1 MADPNTTSNSF
12 STILANFIRLQNN
25 ALTTL
30 TQIQQ
35 ATVSNADTLSI
46 TVTAVDG
53 TTSSY
58 TIPSFGFLKSSIAR
72 IDATL
77 QKLMGFDGSDAYIR
91 MPDGSFKRI
100 YQSAYIRNPKPV
112 GSLVTPSKFITED
125 NWFFESMYTPAL
137 KVNFDITPYVPQQE
151 SKIFVKR
158 LLLKLDT
165 PEKLAYFDGSL
176 KGRNDVDYVQL
187 MIDLQARAIIYFV
200 DQEVVDLP
208 LSIVRY
214 TGDFVV
220 VNMENREVTNPD
232 GSTVIKRW
240 YLFNTLNYS
249 DNISTT
255 KNTEVLKVGDRL
267 IKGESMY
274 EITEIDGTT
283 NYMRVNRMNGYDPFV
298 VGEPVSFYS
307 ETFSPKIVNVG
318 IGFDEYDVIFFRTVN
333 DEENI
338 ISTTWSPGIAFYTND
353 LNTDTTQGVV
363 TMSDFYK
370 TNVMDFGRILLSS
383 AKEGKIAA
391 VDGISPDA
399 PTLDSANFKVVQIN
413 DHKLDQAE
421 VESIRK
427 KQADKVTLDS
437 EITQLEKSIDLKKE
451 ELNSKKFNSET
462 ERRAVKTQ
470 LENLVREKSSKSSL
484 YASIVKELTVIANQK
499 PAALDTPK
507 FRIRGF
513 FGIPNPKQST
523 KTRPQEVIQFYT
535 YYRYVRPDGSQSN
548 VQQFD
553 FVDQNGQIKKGTY
566 SNLNE
571 IKSEIRKKVYDIST
585 GTYVWAAED
594 IENADSVNINQVDI
608 PISKG
613 EKVEFYIVSVS
624 EAGWPENPMLS
635 EGSNFIT
642 VEFPNDLASE
652 DEASI
657 ALNEAVSESTRIQL
671 ESDLAAQGLDVH
683 LSSSFNAAEKYY
695 AHDADVIS
703 SNFYTPE
710 GNVISLYNKI
720 KELQDRIAS
729 MEDRLNKIAGTLS
742 VYIVDPDANTRVSVK
757 NGDVVQLFAGYYRDY
772 VSLLPAA
779 DQRGAI
785 VSKVYN
791 ISLQNAEATPL
802 QLVSR
807 FPGGIGGPLPTTLTA
822 LSQPPIPTF
831 PLNSPYDASTLFQ
844 SVPVDTDYNSYRLYD
859 RAPIVQAGITNTDT
873 NNANKYASA
882 FYQSGQTT
890 GQFVYS
896 RFKDIG
902 LVNNLY
908 GESPVKPYNP
918 VDRVLVPVPAPTVTT
933 DTFVW
938 NGSFDTTPI
947 PPAPYIPFGGGPT
960 TPFCVHIDHPALQGI
975 VAPIPAPTLIT
986 YQRPAITIDST
997 TGLPQAPEAVS
1008 EFRHSAFFN
1017 TAVTS
1022 KGGWSPQ
1029 LSYYQRFLANAGP
1042 APFATSYTPV
1052 TVEELPDKFGF
1063 VTDDRYL
1070 IGSNTCG
1077 SYFFLAPSTF
1087 NQLNVN
1093 GTDAR
1098 ATFIVN
1104 QGDTNAILI
1113 PVIFQFR
1120 MEDYYGPSGGLG
1132 QGIIG
1137 GYVPGGTPPKNLT
1150 YSRRIG
1156 LDIYAQDETVF
1167 SFDLQVS
1174 STYKKTSLSQVLAAA
1189 VPTVNKEQQNIVY
1202 NKNTIK
1208 TLNS

>member
-35 ATVSNADTLSI
+35 ATVSNADTLNI

-53 TTSSY
+53 TTNTY

-112 GSLVTPSKFITED
+112 SSLTTPSRFITED

-137 KVNFDITPYVPQQE
+137 KVTFDITPYVPQQE

-165 PEKLAYFDGSL
+165 PEKQAYFDGSL
-176 KGRNDVDYVQL
+176 RGRNDIDYVQL
-187 MIDLQARAIIYFV
+187 MVELQARSIIFFV
-200 DQEVVDLP
+200 DQEVIDLP

-220 VNMENREVTNPD
+220 VNTENREVTNPD
-232 GSTVIKRW
+232 GSTVVKRW
-240 YLFNTLNYS
+240 YLLNSLKYT
-249 DNISTT
+249 DNLSTT
-255 KNTEVLKVGDRL
+255 KDTEVLKIGDRL

-274 EITEIDGTT
+274 EIVEIDGTT
-283 NYMRVNRMNGYDPFV
+283 NYIRVSRRNGYDPFV

-318 IGFDEYDVIFFRTVN
+318 IGFDEYDVVFFRTVN

-338 ISTTWSPGIAFYTND
+338 ISTTWSPGVAFYTND
-353 LNTDTTQGVV
+353 LNTDTTQGAV
-363 TMSDFYK
+363 TMTDFYK
-370 TNVMDFGRILLSS
+370 TNVMDFGRILLST
-383 AKEGKIAA
+383 AKEGKISA
-391 VDGISPDA
+391 VDGITPDA
-399 PTLDSANFKVVQIN
+399 PTLDAANFKVVQIN
-413 DHKLDQAE
+413 NHKLDQAE
-421 VESIRK
+421 IESIRK
-427 KQADKVTLDS
+427 KQADKVTLES
-437 EITQLEKSIDLKKE
+437 EINQLEKSIDLKKE

-499 PAALDTPK
+499 PAALDAPK

-585 GTYVWAAED
+585 GTYVWTAED
-594 IENADSVNINQVDI
+594 IENSDSVNINQVDI

-613 EKVEFYIVSVS
+613 EKVEFYLVSVS
-624 EAGWPENPMLS
+624 EAGWPENPLLS
-635 EGSNFIT
+635 EGSNIIT

-671 ESDLAAQGLDVH
+671 EADLAAQGLDVH

-710 GNVISLYNKI
+710 GNVISLYDKI

-742 VYIVDPDANTRVSVK
+742 VYIVDPDANTRVAIK

-785 VSKVYN
+785 VSKIYN
-791 ISLQNAEATPL
+791 ISLQNSESTPL

-822 LSQPPIPTF
+822 LSQPPVPSF
-831 PLNSPYDASTLFQ
+831 PVNSPYDASTLFQ

-859 RAPIVQAGITNTDT
+859 RAPIVQAGITSTDT

-890 GQFVYS
+890 GQFIYS

-908 GESPVKPYNP
+908 AESPVKPYNP
-918 VDRVLVPVPAPTVTT
+918 ADRILAPGGPSITN

-938 NGSFDTTPI
+938 NGSFDITTTPYT
-947 PPAPYIPFGGGPT
+947 PLGSGAT
-960 TPFCVHIDHPALQGI
+960 TPFCIHVDHPALNGI
-975 VAPIPAPTLIT
+975 TPPTVAPTLT
-986 YQRPAITIDST
+986 NLQLPDITIDST
-997 TGLPQAPEAVS
+997 TGLPQAPEAIS
-1008 EFRHSAFFN
+1008 EFRHSAFFSER
-1017 TAVTS
+1017 VTS

-1029 LSYYQRFLANAGP
+1029 LSYYQRFLLNSGT
-1042 APFATSYTPV
+1042 APFATTYTPLSL
-1052 TVEELPDKFGF
+1052 EELPDKFGF
-1063 VTDDRYL
+1063 VTGDRYL

-1077 SYFFLAPSTF
+1077 SYLFLAPSTF

-1098 ATFIVN
+1098 ATFTVN
-1104 QGDTNAILI
+1104 QGDENAILI
-1113 PVIFQFR
+1113 PIIFQFR

-1132 QGIIG
+1132 QGVVG
-1137 GYVPGGTPPKNLT
+1137 GYNSTTIPPRNIT

-1156 LDIYAQDETVF
+1156 LDVYAQDETVF
-1167 SFDLQVS
+1167 SFDVQVS
-1174 STYKKTSLSQVLAAA
+1174 ATYKKTSLSQVVAAA

>member
-35 ATVSNADTLSI
+35 ATVSNADTLNI

-53 TTSSY
+53 TASTY
-58 TIPSFGFLKSSIAR
+58 TIPSFGFLKSSITR

-112 GSLVTPSKFITED
+112 GSLTTPSRFITED

-137 KVNFDITPYVPQQE
+137 KVTFDITPYVPQQE

-165 PEKLAYFDGSL
+165 PEKQAYFDGSL
-176 KGRNDVDYVQL
+176 RGRNDIDYVQL
-187 MIDLQARAIIYFV
+187 MVELQARSIIFFV
-200 DQEVVDLP
+200 DQEVIDLP

-220 VNMENREVTNPD
+220 VNTENREVTNPD
-232 GSTVIKRW
+232 GSTVVKRW
-240 YLFNTLNYS
+240 YLLNSLKYT
-249 DNISTT
+249 DNLSTT
-255 KNTEVLKVGDRL
+255 KDTEVLKIGDRL

-274 EITEIDGTT
+274 EVVEIDGTT
-283 NYMRVNRMNGYDPFV
+283 NYIRVSRRNGYDPFV

-318 IGFDEYDVIFFRTVN
+318 IGFDEYDVVFFRTVN

-338 ISTTWSPGIAFYTND
+338 ISTTWSPGVAFYTND
-353 LNTDTTQGVV
+353 LNTDTTQGAV
-363 TMSDFYK
+363 TMTDFYK
-370 TNVMDFGRILLSS
+370 TNVMDFGRILLST

-399 PTLDSANFKVVQIN
+399 ATLDAANFKVVQIN
-413 DHKLDQAE
+413 NHKLDQAE
-421 VESIRK
+421 IESIRK
-427 KQADKVTLDS
+427 KQADKVTLES
-437 EITQLEKSIDLKKE
+437 EINQLEKSIDLKKE

-499 PAALDTPK
+499 PAALDSPK

-513 FGIPNPKQST
+513 FGIPNPKQSV

-571 IKSEIRKKVYDIST
+571 LKSDIRKKVYDIST

-624 EAGWPENPMLS
+624 EAGWPENPLLS
-635 EGSNFIT
+635 EGSNIIT
-642 VEFPNDLASE
+642 IEFPNDLASE

-671 ESDLAAQGLDVH
+671 EADLAAQGLDVH

-710 GNVISLYNKI
+710 GNVISLYEKI

-742 VYIVDPDANTRVSVK
+742 VYIVDPDANTRVSIK

-785 VSKVYN
+785 VSKIYN
-791 ISLQNAEATPL
+791 ISLQNAESTPL

-822 LSQPPIPTF
+822 LSQPPVPTF
-831 PLNSPYDASTLFQ
+831 PVNSPYDASILFQ
-844 SVPVDTDYNSYRLYD
+844 SAPVDADYNSYRLYD
-859 RAPIVQAGITNTDT
+859 RAPIVQAGITSTDT

-890 GQFVYS
+890 GQFIYS

-908 GESPVKPYNP
+908 AESPVKPYNP
-918 VDRVLVPVPAPTVTT
+918 VDRILSPGGLSVTS

-938 NGSFDTTPI
+938 NGSFDISTTPYT
-947 PPAPYIPFGGGPT
+947 PLGAGST
-960 TPFCVHIDHPALQGI
+960 TPFCVHVDHPALNGI
-975 VAPIPAPTLIT
+975 TPPTIAPTLVGL
-986 YQRPAITIDST
+986 QLPDITIDST
-997 TGLPQAPEAVS
+997 TGLPQAPEAIS
-1008 EFRHSAFFN
+1008 EFRHAAFFN
-1017 TAVTS
+1017 EKVTS

-1029 LSYYQRFLANAGP
+1029 LSYYQRFLLNSGP
-1042 APFATSYTPV
+1042 APFATTYTPGSL
-1052 TVEELPDKFGF
+1052 EELPDKFGF
-1063 VTDDRYL
+1063 VTGDRYL

-1077 SYFFLAPSTF
+1077 SYLFLGPSTF

-1098 ATFIVN
+1098 ATFTVS
-1104 QGDTNAILI
+1104 QGDENAILI
-1113 PVIFQFR
+1113 PIIFQFR

-1132 QGIIG
+1132 QGIVG
-1137 GYVPGGTPPKNLT
+1137 GYDSSTTPPRNLT

-1156 LDIYAQDETVF
+1156 LDVYAQDETVF
-1167 SFDLQVS
+1167 SFDVQVS
-1174 STYKKTSLSQVLAAA
+1174 TTYKKTSLSQVIAAA

>member
-30 TQIQQ
+30 SQIQQ

-53 TTSSY
+53 TANTY
-58 TIPSFGFLKSSIAR
+58 TIPSFGYLKSSIAR

-77 QKLMGFDGSDAYIR
+77 QKLMGFDGSDAFIR
-91 MPDGSFKRI
+91 LPDGSFKRI
-100 YQSAYIRNPKPV
+100 YQSSFIRNPKPV
-112 GSLVTPSKFITED
+112 GSLNVPSKFITED

-158 LLLKLDT
+158 MLLKLDT
-165 PEKLAYFDGSL
+165 PEKQAYFDGSL
-176 KGRNDVDYVQL
+176 KGRNDINYVNL
-187 MIDLQARAIIYFV
+187 LVELQKRSIVYFV

-232 GSTVIKRW
+232 NSKVVKRW
-240 YLFNTLNYS
+240 YLLN
-249 DNISTT
+249 TT
-255 KNTEVLKVGDRL
+255 KYTDNLSVTKDTEVLKVGDRL

-274 EITEIDGTT
+274 EIVEIDAST
-283 NYMRVNRMNGYDPFV
+283 NYLRVNRLSGYDPLV
-298 VGEPVSFYS
+298 VGEPISFYS

-318 IGFDEYDVIFFRTVN
+318 IGFDEYDIVFFRTVN
-333 DEENI
+333 DEENL
-338 ISTTWSPGIAFYTND
+338 ISTVWSPGIAFYTND
-353 LNTDTTQGVV
+353 LLTDTTSGVV
-363 TMSDFYK
+363 SMTDFYK
-370 TNVMDFGRILLSS
+370 TNVMDFGRILMSS

-391 VDGISPDA
+391 VDGLTPDA
-399 PTLDSANFKVVQIN
+399 PTLNEANFKVVQVN
-413 DHKLDQAE
+413 SHKLDQAE
-421 VESIRK
+421 VQSIRK
-427 KQADKVTLDS
+427 KQSDKVTLES
-437 EITQLEKSIDLKKE
+437 EIGQLEKSISLKKE

-470 LENLVREKSSKSSL
+470 LENLVREKTSKSSL
-484 YASIVKELTVIANQK
+484 YASIVRELTVIANQK
-499 PAALDTPK
+499 PAALDSPK

-535 YYRYVRPDGSQSN
+535 YYRYVRPDGSQSD

-585 GTYVWAAED
+585 GTYVWAPED
-594 IENADSVNINQVDI
+594 IENADSVNVNQVDI

-613 EKVEFYIVSVS
+613 EKVEFYVVSVS

-635 EGSNFIT
+635 EGSNVVTI
-642 VEFPNDLASE
+642 EFPNDLASE

-710 GNVISLYNKI
+710 GNVISLYDKI

-729 MEDRLNKIAGTLS
+729 LEDRLNKVAGTLS
-742 VYIVDPDANTRVSVK
+742 VYVVDPDSNTRVAVK

-791 ISLQNAEATPL
+791 ISLQNAESTPL

-807 FPGGIGGPLPTTLTA
+807 FPGGIGGALPTTLTA
-822 LSQPPIPTF
+822 ASTPPIPTF
-831 PLNSPYDASTLFQ
+831 IPGSPYDASVLFQ
-844 SVPVDTDYNSYRLYD
+844 SVPVDADYNNYRLYD
-859 RAPIVQAGITNTDT
+859 RAPIVQAGISETDT
-873 NNANKYASA
+873 NNSNKYATA

-890 GQFVYS
+890 GQFTYS

-902 LVNNLY
+902 LVTNLY
-908 GESPVKPYNP
+908 QEPATTLQ
-918 VDRVLVPVPAPTVTT
+918 RAVLPTPLLPGPDVY
-933 DTFVW
+933 VW
-938 NGSFDTTPI
+938 NGSYSGLPLAPDGNGTRTT
-947 PPAPYIPFGGGPT
+947 
-960 TPFCVHIDHPALQGI
+960 FCIHVDHPALNNGAGTAFSDLQLPQ
-975 VAPIPAPTLIT
+975 V
-986 YQRPAITIDST
+986 DVDNT
-997 TGLPQAPEAVS
+997 TGLPLAPESTS
-1008 EFRHSAFFN
+1008 EFRHSAYFN
-1017 TAVTS
+1017 TAIST

-1029 LSYYQRFLANAGP
+1029 LSYYQRFLANTVPGGSP
-1042 APFATSYTPV
+1042 GTTPYLP
-1052 TVEELPDKFGF
+1052 TNIEELPDKFGF
-1063 VTDDRYL
+1063 VEADRYL
-1070 IGSNTCG
+1070 IGSDTCG
-1077 SYFFLAPSTF
+1077 SYLFLAPATF

-1104 QGDTNAILI
+1104 QGDDNAIQI

-1120 MEDYYGPSGGLG
+1120 MEDYDGPSGGAG
-1132 QGIIG
+1132 QGVVG
-1137 GYVPGGTPPKNLT
+1137 GFNPASTPPRNLT

-1156 LDIYAQDETVF
+1156 LDVYAQDETVF
-1167 SFDLQVS
+1167 SFDVQVS
-1174 STYKKTSLSQVLAAA
+1174 ATYKKTSLAQVTAAA
-1189 VPTVNKEQQNIVY
+1189 VPAVNKEQQNIVY
-1202 NKNTIK
+1202 SKNTIK
-1208 TLNS
+1208 TLTS